1 MTMKLNSYSRLQ
13 GALVIG
19 LMAAGVSFAD
29 TIVVTYEGAGVQTP
43 DTTAICG
50 VADVTCDIGTET
62 FNSYTGSWN
71 GTADFVG
78 TTGITGTYS
87 GQYYLQD
94 ANAYGGAGGTGKYID
109 VDPGESYT
117 LSLSVNGVPGV
128 NYFGLW
134 FSALDAGNLMQFY
147 NGSTLLYSFTPAD
160 FINLVGACSGSNLY
174 CGNPNN
180 RSEDSGE
187 QFAFLNFFDTTGFFT
202 SIVFS
207 EGGSY
212 SGDFESDNHTVA
224 YLNPPDPSGT
234 DLYAPEPGGLGL
246 FAAGGIVLALGV
258 SRRRGGP
265 SQIG

>member
-1 MTMKLNSYSRLQ
+1 MKLNSYSRLQ

-50 VADVTCDIGTET
+50 VADITCDIGTET

-117 LSLSVNGVPGV
+117 LSLSVNGVPG
-128 NYFGLW
+128 
-134 FSALDAGNLMQFY
+134 A
-147 NGSTLLYSFTPAD
+147 
-160 FINLVGACSGSNLY
+160 
-174 CGNPNN
+174 
-180 RSEDSGE
+180 
-187 QFAFLNFFDTTGFFT
+187 
-202 SIVFS
+202 
-207 EGGSY
+207 
-212 SGDFESDNHTVA
+212 
-224 YLNPPDPSGT
+224 
-234 DLYAPEPGGLGL
+234 
-246 FAAGGIVLALGV
+246 
-258 SRRRGGP
+258 
-265 SQIG
+265 